1 METKPQTITHRN
13 TEIHR
18 QTHKTPLI
26 FSGFRFSTKGKGRYR
41 GLRECEELRETS
53 WSET

>member
-13 TEIHR
+13 TKIHR

-26 FSGFRFSTKGKGRYR
+26 FSGFRFSTKGKGRYK
-41 GLRECEELRETS
+41 GLRECEEFRQTS

>member
-13 TEIHR
+13 IEIHR

-26 FSGFRFSTKGKGRYR
+26 FCEIRFSTKGKGRYG
-41 GLRECEELRETS
+41 GLRESEELRETS
-53 WSET
+53 

>member
-26 FSGFRFSTKGKGRYR
+26 FCEIRLILKEKGDT
-41 GLRECEELRETS
+41 EV
-53 WSET
+53 

>member
-13 TEIHR
+13 TEIYR

-26 FSGFRFSTKGKGRYR
+26 FCEIRLNTKGKGRYR

-53 WSET
+53 

>member
-1 METKPQTITHRN
+1 METKPQMITHRN

-26 FSGFRFSTKGKGRYR
+26 FCEIRFSTKGKGRCR
-41 GLRECEELRETS
+41 G
-53 WSET
+53 